1 MGSCIISAGN
11 KGKNMIKD
19 EAILALGNALI
30 LLETV
35 ETKGEKNLNA
45 LLASMQ
51 NVRKVYQAI
60 KEENADEKRNDA

>member
-1 MGSCIISAGN
+1 
-11 KGKNMIKD
+11 MIKD